1 MPNAAKRP
9 ILLRLLSGRT
19 PRWLASVRLR
29 RGMGNLLGP
38 DVGKTDPRKPDVD
51 TATLGSTCGDCGKQL
66 DRVQVGMQRLRH
78 AVTVRQERGA
88 IEADDRCAVPGFPD

>member
-1 MPNAAKRP
+1 VPNGAKRP
-9 ILLRLLSGRT
+9 ILLRLLPGRT
-19 PRWLASVRLR
+19 PRWMASVRLR

-88 IEADDRCAVPGFPD
+88 IEGDDRCAVPGFPD